1 MPEEKDL
8 AHVEER
14 LRAIN
19 TFAPI
24 IRTQLTHG
32 RMQILVLP
40 SALASMGLGHWAEEY
55 KRGTLERAPL
65 FYAAEELAEIR
76 AFRRA

>member
-24 IRTQLTHG
+24 IRTQRSQVSVDQAPTQLTG
-32 RMQILVLP
+32 QAAPFRLVPVLV
-40 SALASMGLGHWAEEY
+40 
-55 KRGTLERAPL
+55 APL
-65 FYAAEELAEIR
+65 P
-76 AFRRA
+76 